1 MKLVWEF
8 NPEIEFY
15 TLDKVMKIVIHYKQI
30 KLCILVSRVH

>member
-1 MKLVWEF
+1 MKLFWEF

-30 KLCILVSRVH
+30 